1 MRINVFAIAA
11 AIGLIVVFEVA
22 GQPETE
28 EKPVS
33 EATGECLDCHEV
45 VSPGIVADWRRSR
58 HAKTTPAEAL
68 KKEKLE
74 KRVSSQEI
82 PDALS
87 GVVVGCA
94 ECHKLNPGS
103 HKDTFEHSE
112 HKVHTVVTPAD
123 CAVCHKV
130 EAEQY
135 GMNIMAHAY
144 GNLKNNPVFQSL
156 EKSING
162 PQSYENGRFSESDA
176 DSLTG
181 EDSCYVCHGTE
192 ITVKGAKKV
201 ETDFGEMQFPVLGGW
216 PNQGTG
222 RLNPDGSMGACTSC
236 HPRHVFSIEVAR
248 KPYTCSQCHKGP
260 DVPAYKVYEVS
271 KHGNIF
277 KSAGGKW
284 DFAAVPW
291 KVGKDFTVPT
301 CAGCHVSLVTS
312 DGEVIAERTHR
323 MNDRLGWRLFGV
335 IYAHPHP
342 KSPDT
347 SKIKN
352 RAGLPLPTEL
362 TGEPAAEFVID
373 AKEKAKRD
381 GAMRKVC
388 AACHSAG
395 WVDGHFARLDR
406 AVETTNR
413 MTLAATKV
421 LLEAWEKG
429 AAKGLAQD
437 DSIFNEPIEKKWV
450 EQWLFYANS
459 TRFASAMAG
468 ADLGVFA
475 GGRWHLSRNLREMSD
490 WLELKMMKYNKEGK

>member
-1 MRINVFAIAA
+1 MRWFVVTCLAVVCSLA
-11 AIGLIVVFEVA
+11 VFEAA
-22 GQPETE
+22 GKPGPE

-33 EATGECLDCHEV
+33 DATSECLDCHEV

-58 HAKTTPAEAL
+58 HAATTPAEAL
-68 KKEKLE
+68 KKNKLE
-74 KRVSSQEI
+74 KRVSSEKI
-82 PDALS
+82 PDELS

-94 ECHKLNPGS
+94 ECHKLRPDA
-103 HKDTFEHSE
+103 HKDSFEHSE

-123 CAVCHKV
+123 CATCHKV
-130 EAEQY
+130 EASQY
-135 GMNIMAHAY
+135 EKNIMAHAY
-144 GNLKNNPVFQSL
+144 GNLKDNPVFQSL

-162 PQSYENGRFSESDA
+162 LQSYEKGKLTESDA

-181 EDSCYVCHGTE
+181 EDSCYVCHGTKVS
-192 ITVKGAKKV
+192 VKGLKKV
-201 ETDFGEMQFPVLGGW
+201 DTLFGEMQLPVLT
-216 PNQGTG
+216 P
-222 RLNPDGSMGACTSC
+222 C
-236 HPRHVFSIEVAR
+236 HTRHQFSIEMAR

-277 KSAGGKW
+277 KSVGGKW
-284 DFAAVPW
+284 DFSAVPW
-291 KVGKDFTVPT
+291 KAGKDFTAPT
-301 CAGCHVSLVTS
+301 CAACHVSLIAGN
-312 DGEVIAERTHR
+312 GEVIAERTHR

-352 RAGLPLPTEL
+352 KAGLPLPTEL
-362 TGEPAAEFVID
+362 TGGPVAEFVIGAD
-373 AKEKAKRD
+373 EKANRD
-381 GAMRKVC
+381 KAMRKVC
-388 AACHSAG
+388 AACHSST
-395 WVDGHFARLDR
+395 WTEGHFARLDKT
-406 AVETTNR
+406 VETANK

-429 AAKGLAQD
+429 AAKGLAQG
-437 DSIFNEPIEKKWV
+437 DSIFNEAIERKWV
-450 EQWLFYANS
+450 EQWLFYANT

-475 GGRWHLSRNLREMSD
+475 GGRWQLSKNLREMSD
-490 WLELKMMKYNKEGK
+490 WLEFKMIKRGKEGK